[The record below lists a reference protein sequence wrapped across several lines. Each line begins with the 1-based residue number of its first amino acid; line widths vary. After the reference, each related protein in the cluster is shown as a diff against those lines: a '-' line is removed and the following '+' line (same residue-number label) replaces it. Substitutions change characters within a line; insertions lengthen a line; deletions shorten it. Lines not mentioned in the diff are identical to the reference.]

1 MQRFARIV
9 DGVVAE
15 PPFEAEDADDLARL
29 FHPDIAAACIPC
41 GPEVADGWIFTGGS
55 FVMPVAAEISKER
68 LLGYARACRF
78 AMEVSGT
85 TLGDMPLRTDRETR
99 SALSEAAAMIADDPA
114 WSTRWELPNGAWV
127 TIDAALLPQVVRAVG
142 NWRAAAFAL
151 QEVVASK
158 IEAGT
163 IKTFAEIDAAFA
175 SG

>member
-1 MQRFARIV
+1 MQRYARLA
-9 DGVVAE
+9 DGIVAE
-15 PPFEAEDADDLARL
+15 IIAVPDGADLADLYHRDL
-29 FHPDIAAACIPC
+29 VATCRPC
-41 GPEVADGWIFTGGS
+41 GPEVCQGWRFAGDNW
-55 FVMPVAAEISKER
+55 VAPLSIEPTKQR
-68 LLGYARACRF
+68 LLDHARALRF
-78 AMEVSGT
+78 AREIAGT
-85 TLGDMPLRTDRETR
+85 ALGDLPLRTDRETR
-99 SALSEAAAMIADDPA
+99 SALNEAATMIAADPG